1 VPGSQDATELLPQ
14 QWVAGRY
21 LLGERLGAGG
31 MAEVFRAHD
40 ELLGRDVAI
49 KVFGAHIDAHG
60 PDRVRAEMRTLASLN
75 HPALVTV
82 HDAGTDSPAGG
93 PERAFLVMQLVDGP
107 NLAQALAAEPHSAAQ
122 VAVLGATVAEALA
135 YVHQRAVVHRDIKP
149 ANILLDSAGRPYL
162 ADFGIAQTLGQE
174 SLTATGLTLGT
185 APYLSPEQVSGQP
198 VGPAS
203 DVYALGLVLLEALTG
218 KREYPGSTAETA
230 LARLSRP
237 PEVPA
242 HLPAPW
248 VPLLRAMTR
257 TDPADR
263 PSAAAVAAALQASS
277 KESTQAGA
285 DADPQ
290 PAPDATRLLTALSP
304 SPDPITGPTTR
315 VPPPRV
321 IPPADRR
328 TSKRTLQL
336 LAAAAAVLLLVVVL
350 ALISG
355 RSGSSRP
362 TISPVA
368 PGTPGPAR
376 LDPDLS
382 RLRELLS

>member
-203 DVYALGLVLLEALTG
+203 DIYALGLVLLEALTG
-218 KREYPGSTAETA
+218 KREYPGSGAETA

-242 HLPAPW
+242 DLPAPW
-248 VPLLRAMTR
+248 GPLLHAMTC

-263 PSAAAVAAALQASS
+263 PTAVAVAGALQSGSYQRPTQAVAA
-277 KESTQAGA
+277 
-285 DADPQ
+285 DPQ
-290 PAPDATRLLTALSP
+290 QSPDATRVLTALSP
-304 SPDPITGPTTR
+304 STGPTTR
-315 VPPPRV
+315 IPPPRV
-321 IPPADRR
+321 IPQGDRR
-328 TSKRTLQL
+328 SSRRTVPLV
-336 LAAAAAVLLLVVVL
+336 AAVAAGLLLVVLL
-350 ALISG
+350 ALVAG

-376 LDPDLS
+376 LDADLG
-382 RLRELLS
+382 RLRELAS